1 MKRKQTNKTTT
12 TKTIVENKQNI
23 FFSLLLLKSLK
34 KESKGD
40 ETFFGDGISERKVLI
55 VFVKEQ
61 QNV

>member
-12 TKTIVENKQNI
+12 TKTIVENKQTN
-23 FFSLLLLKSLK
+23 FFFLFTRSHQK